1 MTQDLMTRDRRAIAD
16 IERIRFFPATS
27 VGGTGSYVIE
37 EGGRRVLDFSA
48 SWGAASLGYS
58 HPAVAEAVSK
68 AVSDMGAISLA
79 SCVVGHAVGLAEDL
93 LAHFPD
99 DRARR
104 VWFGHAGSDANDAV
118 VRLLEAASPRR
129 RGILS
134 FVGAYHGGS
143 AASMSV
149 SGHSSQT
156 HAPARPGLTRLP
168 YPDPYR
174 PQFSPDLVAGALDDL
189 DRRFESELRP
199 DEIAAVFIEPI
210 QSDGGVIVP
219 PPGFLKGLEERCRA
233 HGILIVVDEVKV
245 GVGRTGLYHAFE
257 AEGLSPDIVVYGKGL
272 GGGLPIS
279 AVVGPAELMDL
290 QPAFA
295 IMTAAGN
302 PVCAAAGR
310 AVLRT
315 MEEEGLMARAA
326 LMGEHLQAGLARLA
340 QRHALI
346 GHVRG
351 RGLTLGVELVRD
363 PVSKEPASSETA
375 KVAFRAHQLGLIFYY
390 VGMESNVLELTPPL
404 TVSEAEIDE
413 GLAILDR
420 ALEDVAAR
428 RVSDADVAAFAG
440 W

>member
-1 MTQDLMTRDRRAIAD
+1 MTEDLMTRDGRTIAD
-16 IERIRFFPATS
+16 IERLRFFPATA
-27 VGGTGSYVIE
+27 VGGAGSYVIE
-37 EGGRRVLDFSA
+37 EGGRRVLDFSG

-58 HPAVAEAVSK
+58 HPAVVEAVSA
-68 AVSDMGAISLA
+68 AVGDMGAICLG
-79 SCVVGHAVGLAEDL
+79 SCAVEPAVGLAEDL
-93 LAHFPD
+93 LARLPGGGE
-99 DRARR
+99 RR
-104 VWFGHAGSDANDAV
+104 VWFGHSGSDANDTV
-118 VRLLEAASPRR
+118 VRLLEAASPR

-149 SGHSSQT
+149 SGHSSQS

-174 PQFSPDLVAGALDDL
+174 PQFAPDLAAGALADL
-189 DRRFESELRP
+189 DRRFASEIDP
-199 DEIAAVFIEPI
+199 EEIAAVFIEPI

-219 PPGFLKGLEERCRA
+219 PAGFLKDLEERCRA

-245 GVGRTGLYHAFE
+245 GIGRTGLFHAFE

-279 AVVGPAELMDL
+279 AVVGPAALMDFSS
-290 QPAFA
+290 AFA

-315 MEEEGLMARAA
+315 IDDEGLAA
-326 LMGEHLQAGLARLA
+326 NAAAAGERLLSGLARLA

-351 RGLTLGVELVRD
+351 RGLACGVELVRD
-363 PVSKEPASSETA
+363 PVSREPASSETA
-375 KVAFRAHQLGLIFYY
+375 KVVYRAHRLGLILYY
-390 VGMESNVLELTPPL
+390 VGMQSNVLEFTPPL
-404 TVSEAEIDE
+404 TLSAEEADE

-420 ALEDVAAR
+420 ALEDVAAG
-428 RVSDADVAAFAG
+428 RVADEEVARFAG

>member
-1 MTQDLMTRDRRAIAD
+1 MTQDLMTRDARAIAD
-16 IERIRFFPATS
+16 IERIRFFPATT
-27 VGGTGSYVIE
+27 VGGDGSYVIE
-37 EGGRRVLDFSA
+37 ADGRRVLDFSA
-48 SWGAASLGYS
+48 SWGAASLGYG
-58 HPAVAEAVSK
+58 HPAVAEAVSE
-68 AVSDMGAISLA
+68 AVRNMGAISLA
-79 SCVVGHAVGLAEDL
+79 SCAVGHAVNLAEDL

-99 DRARR
+99 GGERR
-104 VWFGHAGSDANDAV
+104 VWFGHAGSDANDTV
-118 VRLLEAASPRR
+118 VRLIEAASPR

-174 PQFSPDLVAGALDDL
+174 PQFGPDLVAGALADL
-189 DRRFESELRP
+189 DRRFESELKP
-199 DEIAAVFIEPI
+199 EEIAAVFIEPI

-219 PPGFLKGLEERCRA
+219 PAGFLKGLEERCRA

-279 AVVGPAELMDL
+279 AVVGPAELMNL

-315 MEEEGLMARAA
+315 MEEEDLTANAAR
-326 LMGEHLQAGLARLA
+326 MGEHLQAGLARLA

-351 RGLTLGVELVRD
+351 RGLTVGVELVRD
-363 PVSKEPASSETA
+363 PASKEPASAETA
-375 KVAFRAHQLGLIFYY
+375 KVAFRAHQLGLVFYY

-404 TVSEAEIDE
+404 NISEDEIDE

-420 ALEDVAAR
+420 ALEDVAAG
-428 RVSDADVAAFAG
+428 RVTDEDVAAFAG

>member
-1 MTQDLMTRDRRAIAD
+1 MTDDLMTRDARAIAD
-16 IERIRFFPATS
+16 IERIRFFPATT
-27 VGGTGSYVIE
+27 VGGEGSYVIE

-48 SWGAASLGYS
+48 SWGAASLGYG
-58 HPAVAEAVSK
+58 HPAVAEAVSE
-68 AVSDMGAISLA
+68 AAGSMGAISLA
-79 SCVVGHAVGLAEDL
+79 SCAVGHAVALAEDL

-99 DRARR
+99 DRERR
-104 VWFGHAGSDANDAV
+104 VWFGHAGSDANDTV
-118 VRLLEAASPRR
+118 VRLIEAASPR

-174 PQFSPDLVAGALDDL
+174 PQFTPDLVAGALDDL
-189 DRRFESELRP
+189 DRRFESEIEP
-199 DEIAAVFIEPI
+199 GEIAAVFIEPI

-219 PPGFLKGLEERCRA
+219 PTGFLKGLEERCRV

-257 AEGLSPDIVVYGKGL
+257 AEGISPDIVVYGKGL

-279 AVVGPAELMDL
+279 AVVGPAELMNL

-315 MEEEGLMARAA
+315 IEEENLPANAAR
-326 LMGEHLQAGLARLA
+326 MGEHLMAGLARLA

-351 RGLTLGVELVRD
+351 RGLTVGVELVRD
-363 PVSKEPASSETA
+363 SASKEPAPSETA
-375 KVAFRAHQLGLIFYY
+375 KVAFRAHQLGLVFYY

-404 TVSEAEIDE
+404 NISEAEIDE

-420 ALEDVAAR
+420 ALEDVAAG
-428 RVSDADVAAFAG
+428 RVTDEDVVASAG

>member
-1 MTQDLMTRDRRAIAD
+1 MTDSLMTRDGRVIAD
-16 IERIRFFPATS
+16 IERIRFFPATT
-27 VGGTGSYVIE
+27 VGGEGSYVIE

-48 SWGAASLGYS
+48 SWGAACLGYG
-58 HPAVAEAVSK
+58 HPAVAEAVSET
-68 AVSDMGAISLA
+68 VRGMGAISLA
-79 SCVVGHAVGLAEDL
+79 SCAVGHAVDLAEDL
-93 LAHFPD
+93 LARFPD
-99 DRARR
+99 GRERR
-104 VWFGHAGSDANDAV
+104 VWFGHAGSDANDTV
-118 VRLLEAASPRR
+118 VRLIEAASPR

-149 SGHSSQT
+149 SGHSSQV

-174 PQFSPDLVAGALDDL
+174 PQFGPDLVAGALDDL
-189 DRRFESELRP
+189 DRRFESEIDP
-199 DEIAAVFIEPI
+199 GEIAAVFIEPI

-219 PPGFLKGLEERCRA
+219 PAGYFKGLEERCRA

-245 GVGRTGLYHAFE
+245 GMGRTGLYHAFE
-257 AEGLSPDIVVYGKGL
+257 ADGLTPDIVVYGKGL

-279 AVVGPAELMDL
+279 AVVGPAALMNF

-315 MEEEGLMARAA
+315 IAEEDLAVNAAR
-326 LMGEHLQAGLARLA
+326 MGEHLQAGLARLA

-351 RGLTLGVELVRD
+351 RGLTVGVELVRD
-363 PVSKEPASSETA
+363 PASKEPASAETA
-375 KVAFRAHQLGLIFYY
+375 KVAFRAHQLGLVFYY

-404 TVSEAEIDE
+404 TISADEIDE

-420 ALEDVAAR
+420 ALEDVAVG
-428 RVSDADVAAFAG
+428 RVSDEDVAAFAG

>member
-1 MTQDLMTRDRRAIAD
+1 MTDSLMSRDARAIAD
-16 IERIRFFPATS
+16 IERIRFFPATT
-27 VGGTGSYVIE
+27 VGGDGSYVIE

-48 SWGAASLGYS
+48 SWGAACLGYG
-58 HPAVAEAVSK
+58 HPAVADAVSEAVRS
-68 AVSDMGAISLA
+68 MGAISLA
-79 SCVVGHAVGLAEDL
+79 SCAVGHAVDLAEDL
-93 LAHFPD
+93 LARFPD
-99 DRARR
+99 GRERRA
-104 VWFGHAGSDANDAV
+104 WFGHAGSDANDTV
-118 VRLLEAASPRR
+118 VRLIEAASPR

-149 SGHSSQT
+149 SGHSSQA
-156 HAPARPGLTRLP
+156 HAPVRPGLTRLP
-168 YPDPYR
+168 YPDPFR
-174 PQFSPDLVAGALDDL
+174 PQFAPDLVAGALADL
-189 DRRFESELRP
+189 DRRFESEIDP
-199 DEIAAVFIEPI
+199 GEIAAVFIEPI

-219 PPGFLKGLEERCRA
+219 PAGFLKGLEERCRA

-245 GVGRTGLYHAFE
+245 GMGRTGLYHAFE
-257 AEGLSPDIVVYGKGL
+257 AEGLAPDIVVYGKGL

-279 AVVGPAELMDL
+279 AVVGPAELMNF

-315 MEEEGLMARAA
+315 IEEENLMANAA
-326 LMGEHLQAGLARLA
+326 RMGEHLLAGLARLA

-351 RGLTLGVELVRD
+351 RGLTVGVELVRD
-363 PVSKEPASSETA
+363 PASKEPASSETA
-375 KVAFRAHQLGLIFYY
+375 KVAFRAHQLGLVFYY

-404 TVSEAEIDE
+404 TISADEIDE

-420 ALEDVAAR
+420 ALEDVAAG
-428 RVSDADVAAFAG
+428 RVRDEDVAAFAG

>member
-1 MTQDLMTRDRRAIAD
+1 MTDDLMTRDARAIAD
-16 IERIRFFPATS
+16 IERIRFFPATT
-27 VGGTGSYVIE
+27 VGGEGSYVIE
-37 EGGRRVLDFSA
+37 ADGRRVLDFSA
-48 SWGAASLGYS
+48 SWGAASLGYG
-58 HPAVAEAVSK
+58 HPAVAEAVSE
-68 AVSDMGAISLA
+68 AVGNMGAISLA
-79 SCVVGHAVGLAEDL
+79 SCAVGHAVDLAEDL

-99 DRARR
+99 GRERR
-104 VWFGHAGSDANDAV
+104 VWFGHAGSDANDTV
-118 VRLLEAASPRR
+118 VRLIEAASPR

-149 SGHSSQT
+149 SGHSSQA
-156 HAPARPGLTRLP
+156 HAPVRPGLTRLP

-174 PQFSPDLVAGALDDL
+174 PQFEPDLVAGALDDL

-219 PPGFLKGLEERCRA
+219 PAGFLKGLEERCRA

-272 GGGLPIS
+272 GGGLPLS
-279 AVVGPAELMDL
+279 AVVGPAALMNL

-315 MEEEGLMARAA
+315 VEEEGLAARAA
-326 LMGEHLQAGLARLA
+326 QMGEHLMAGLARLA

-351 RGLTLGVELVRD
+351 RGLTVGVELVRD
-363 PVSKEPASSETA
+363 RVSKEPASSETA
-375 KVAFRAHQLGLIFYY
+375 KVAFRAHRLGLVFYY

-404 TVSEAEIDE
+404 TISEEEIDE

-420 ALEDVAAR
+420 ALEDVATG
-428 RVSDADVAAFAG
+428 RVSDAEVAAFAG

>member
-1 MTQDLMTRDRRAIAD
+1 MIENLTTRDGRVIAD
-16 IERIRFFPATS
+16 IERLRFFPATA
-27 VGGTGSYVIE
+27 VGGAGSYIVE

-58 HPAVAEAVSK
+58 HPAVVEAVSST
-68 AVSDMGAISLA
+68 VRDMGAISLA
-79 SCVVGHAVGLAEDL
+79 SCAVGPAVELAEDL
-93 LAHFPD
+93 LARLPD
-99 DRARR
+99 DRERR
-104 VWFGHAGSDANDAV
+104 VWFGHAGSDANDAL
-118 VRLLEAASPRR
+118 VRLLEAATPR

-149 SGHSSQT
+149 SGHSSQA
-156 HAPARPGLTRLP
+156 HAPAREGLTRLP

-174 PQFSPDLVAGALDDL
+174 PQFGPDLAAGALADL
-189 DRRFESELRP
+189 DRLFESEIRP
-199 DEIAAVFIEPI
+199 DEVAAVFIEPI
-210 QSDGGVIVP
+210 QSDGGLIVP
-219 PPGFLKGLEERCRA
+219 PAGYLKGLEERCRA

-245 GVGRTGLYHAFE
+245 GMGRTGTFHAFE
-257 AEGLSPDIVVYGKGL
+257 AEGLTPDIVVYGKGL

-279 AVVGPAELMDL
+279 AVVGPAELMNL

-315 MEEEGLMARAA
+315 IEREGLAARATE
-326 LMGEHLQAGLARLA
+326 MGDLLLAGLARLA

-351 RGLTLGVELVRD
+351 RGLTCGVELVRE
-363 PVSKEPASSETA
+363 PVSKEPAPGETA
-375 KVAFRAHQLGLIFYY
+375 KVAYRAHQLGLIFYY

-404 TVSEAEIDE
+404 TISEAEIDE

-420 ALEDVAAR
+420 ALEDVAAG
-428 RVSDADVAAFAG
+428 RVADEDVAAFAG

>member
-1 MTQDLMTRDRRAIAD
+1 MTEDLLARDGRVIAD
-16 IERIRFFPATS
+16 IERLRFFPVSA
-27 VGGTGSYVIE
+27 VGGSGSHIVE
-37 EGGRRVLDFSA
+37 EGGRRVLDFAA

-58 HPAVAEAVSK
+58 HPAVVEAVTA
-68 AVSDMGAISLA
+68 AVGDMASASLA
-79 SCVVGHAVGLAEDL
+79 SYAVAPAVGLAEDL
-93 LAHFPD
+93 LARLPD
-99 DRARR
+99 DRERR

-118 VRLLEAASPRR
+118 VRLLEAATPR

-149 SGHSSQT
+149 SGHSSQS
-156 HAPARPGLTRLP
+156 HAPTRPGLTRLP

-174 PQFSPDLVAGALDDL
+174 PQFAPDLVAGALADL
-189 DRRFESELRP
+189 DRRFESEIRP

-210 QSDGGVIVP
+210 QADGGVIVP
-219 PPGFLKGLEERCRA
+219 PAGFLKGLEERCRA

-245 GVGRTGLYHAFE
+245 GMGRTGFFHGFE

-279 AVVGPAELMDL
+279 AVVGPAELMNL
-290 QPAFA
+290 KPAFA

-315 MEEEGLMARAA
+315 IEDEGLAARAA
-326 LMGEHLQAGLARLA
+326 RMGAYLLSGLARLA

-351 RGLTLGVELVRD
+351 RGLACGVELVRD
-363 PVSKEPASSETA
+363 PASKEPASAETA
-375 KVAFRAHQLGLIFYY
+375 KVIYRAHQLGLILFY
-390 VGMESNVLELTPPL
+390 VGMESNVLEITPPL
-404 TVSEAEIDE
+404 TISEAEVDE

-420 ALEDVAAR
+420 ALEDVAAG
-428 RVSDADVAAFAG
+428 RVADAEVARFAG

>member
-1 MTQDLMTRDRRAIAD
+1 MTEDLITRDGRAIAD
-16 IERIRFFPATS
+16 IERLRFFPATA
-27 VGGTGSYVIE
+27 VGGAGSYVIE

-68 AVSDMGAISLA
+68 AASDMGAVSLA
-79 SCVVGHAVGLAEDL
+79 SCAVGHAVALAEDL

-99 DRARR
+99 DRERR

-118 VRLLEAASPRR
+118 VRLLEAASPRC
-129 RGILS
+129 GILS

-174 PQFSPDLVAGALDDL
+174 PQFGPDLVAGALDDL

-199 DEIAAVFIEPI
+199 DEIAAIFIEPI

-219 PPGFLKGLEERCRA
+219 PAGFLKGLEERCRA

-279 AVVGPAELMDL
+279 AVVGPAELMNL

-315 MEEEGLMARAA
+315 IEEDDLMVRAA
-326 LMGEHLQAGLARLA
+326 LMGEHMQAGLARLA

-390 VGMESNVLELTPPL
+390 VGMESNVLEFTPPL
-404 TVSEAEIDE
+404 IISEEEIDE
-413 GLAILDR
+413 GLAILDQ
-420 ALEDVAAR
+420 ALEDVAAGK
-428 RVSDADVAAFAG
+428 VSDEDVAAFAG

>member
-1 MTQDLMTRDRRAIAD
+1 MTADLIARDGRAIAD
-16 IERIRFFPATS
+16 IERIRFFPATT
-27 VGGTGSYVIE
+27 VGGEGSYVIE

-48 SWGAASLGYS
+48 SWGAASLGYG
-58 HPAVAEAVSK
+58 HPAVADAVSEAVRN
-68 AVSDMGAISLA
+68 MGAISLA
-79 SCVVGHAVGLAEDL
+79 SCAVGAAVDLAEDL

-99 DRARR
+99 DRERR

-118 VRLLEAASPRR
+118 VRLLEAASPR

-174 PQFSPDLVAGALDDL
+174 PQFTPDLVAGALDDL
-189 DRRFESELRP
+189 DRRLESELDP
-199 DEIAAVFIEPI
+199 DQIAAVFIEPI

-257 AEGLSPDIVVYGKGL
+257 AEGLTPDIVVYGKGL

-279 AVVGPAELMDL
+279 AVVGPAALMNF

-302 PVCAAAGR
+302 PVCAAAAR
-310 AVLRT
+310 AVLRAI
-315 MEEEGLMARAA
+315 EEENLTANAAR
-326 LMGEHLQAGLARLA
+326 MGEHLLAGLARLA

-351 RGLTLGVELVRD
+351 RGLTVGVELVRD
-363 PVSKEPASSETA
+363 PASKEPASAETA
-375 KVAFRAHQLGLIFYY
+375 KVAFRAHQLGLVFYY
-390 VGMESNVLELTPPL
+390 VGMQSNVLELTPPL
-404 TVSEAEIDE
+404 TISEGEIDE
-413 GLAILDR
+413 GLAILDQ
-420 ALEDVAAR
+420 ALEDVAAG
-428 RVSDADVAAFAG
+428 RVTDEDIAAFAG

>member
-1 MTQDLMTRDRRAIAD
+1 MHTNHELSLPVSA
-16 IERIRFFPATS
+16 
-27 VGGTGSYVIE
+27 VGGAGSRIVE
-37 EGGRRVLDFSA
+37 EGGRRVLDFAA

-58 HPAVAEAVSK
+58 HPAVIEAVTA
-68 AVSDMGAISLA
+68 AVGDMASASLA
-79 SCVVGHAVGLAEDL
+79 SYAVAPAVGLAEDL
-93 LAHFPD
+93 LARFPD
-99 DRARR
+99 DRERR

-118 VRLLEAASPRR
+118 VRLLEAATPR

-134 FVGAYHGGS
+134 FIGAYHGGS

-149 SGHSSQT
+149 SGHSSQA
-156 HAPARPGLTRLP
+156 HAPARAGLTRLP

-174 PQFSPDLVAGALDDL
+174 PQFAPDLAAGALADL
-189 DRRFESELRP
+189 DRRLESDIRP

-210 QSDGGVIVP
+210 QADGGVIVP
-219 PPGFLKGLEERCRA
+219 PAGFLKGLEERCRA
-233 HGILIVVDEVKV
+233 HGILIVVDEVKT
-245 GVGRTGLYHAFE
+245 GMSRTGLFHAFE

-279 AVVGPAELMDL
+279 AVVGPAELMNIK
-290 QPAFA
+290 PAFA

-315 MEEEGLMARAA
+315 IEEEGLAARAVS
-326 LMGEHLQAGLARLA
+326 MGERLLSGLVRLA

-351 RGLTLGVELVRD
+351 RGLACGVELVRD
-363 PVSKEPASSETA
+363 PACKEPARTETA
-375 KVAFRAHQLGLIFYY
+375 KVVYRAHQLGLILFY
-390 VGMESNVLELTPPL
+390 VGMESNVLEITPPL
-404 TVSEAEIDE
+404 TISETEVDE
-413 GLAILDR
+413 GLAILDQ
-420 ALEDVAAR
+420 ALEDVAAG
-428 RVSDADVAAFAG
+428 RVADNDVDRFAG

>member
-1 MTQDLMTRDRRAIAD
+1 MTDSLISRDGRAIAD
-16 IERIRFFPATS
+16 IERIRFFPATT
-27 VGGTGSYVIE
+27 VGGEGSYVIE

-48 SWGAASLGYS
+48 SWGAACLGYG
-58 HPAVAEAVSK
+58 HPAVAEAVSE
-68 AVSDMGAISLA
+68 AVRSMGAISLA
-79 SCVVGHAVGLAEDL
+79 SCAIGHAVDLAEDL
-93 LAHFPD
+93 LARFPD
-99 DRARR
+99 DRERR
-104 VWFGHAGSDANDAV
+104 VWFGHAGSDANDTV
-118 VRLLEAASPRR
+118 VRLIEAASPR

-149 SGHSSQT
+149 SGHSSQV
-156 HAPARPGLTRLP
+156 HAPARPGLTRLS

-174 PQFSPDLVAGALDDL
+174 PQFGPDLVAGALDDL
-189 DRRFESELRP
+189 DRRFESEIDP
-199 DEIAAVFIEPI
+199 GEIAAVFIEPI

-219 PPGFLKGLEERCRA
+219 PPGYFKGLEERCRA

-245 GVGRTGLYHAFE
+245 GMGRTGLYHAFE
-257 AEGLSPDIVVYGKGL
+257 AEGLTPDIVVYGKGL

-279 AVVGPAELMDL
+279 AVVGPAELMNF

-315 MEEEGLMARAA
+315 IEEKNLAANAAR
-326 LMGEHLQAGLARLA
+326 MGEHLQAGLARLA

-351 RGLTLGVELVRD
+351 RGLTVGVELVRD
-363 PVSKEPASSETA
+363 PASKEPASSETA
-375 KVAFRAHQLGLIFYY
+375 KVAFRAHQLGLVFYY

-404 TVSEAEIDE
+404 TISADEIDE

-420 ALEDVAAR
+420 ALEDVAAG
-428 RVSDADVAAFAG
+428 RVSDEDVAAFAG

>member
-1 MTQDLMTRDRRAIAD
+1 MTQDLITRDKRAIAE

-37 EGGRRVLDFSA
+37 EDGRRVLDFSA

-79 SCVVGHAVGLAEDL
+79 SSVVGHAVGLAEDL
-93 LAHFPD
+93 LTHFPD
-99 DRARR
+99 DRERR

-118 VRLLEAASPRR
+118 VRLIEAASPR

-174 PQFSPDLVAGALDDL
+174 PQFGPDLTAGALADL
-189 DRRFESELRP
+189 DRRFESEMRP

-219 PPGFLKGLEERCRA
+219 PPGFLKGLEQRCRA

-257 AEGLSPDIVVYGKGL
+257 AEGLTPDIVVYGKGL

-315 MEEEGLMARAA
+315 IEEDGLMARADQ
-326 LMGEHLQAGLARLA
+326 MGKHLLARLARLA

-351 RGLTLGVELVRD
+351 RGLTVGVELVRD
-363 PVSKEPASSETA
+363 AVSKEPASSETA

-404 TVSEAEIDE
+404 TISEEEIDE
-413 GLAILDR
+413 GLAILDQT
-420 ALEDVAAR
+420 LEDVAAG

>member
-1 MTQDLMTRDRRAIAD
+1 MTEDLIARDGRTIAD
-16 IERIRFFPATS
+16 IERIRFFPATT
-27 VGGTGSYVIE
+27 VGGEGSYVIE

-48 SWGAASLGYS
+48 SWGAASLGYG
-58 HPAVAEAVSK
+58 HPAVAGAVSEAVRN
-68 AVSDMGAISLA
+68 MGAISLA
-79 SCVVGHAVGLAEDL
+79 SSAVGTAVDLAEDL

-99 DRARR
+99 GRERR

-118 VRLLEAASPRR
+118 VRLLEAASPR

-156 HAPARPGLTRLP
+156 HAPVRPGLTRLP

-174 PQFSPDLVAGALDDL
+174 PQFAPDLVAGALDDL
-189 DRRFESELRP
+189 DRRFESELDP
-199 DEIAAVFIEPI
+199 DQIAAVFIEPI

-219 PPGFLKGLEERCRA
+219 PAGFFKGLEERCRA

-245 GVGRTGLYHAFE
+245 GMGRTGLYHAFE
-257 AEGLSPDIVVYGKGL
+257 ADGLTPDIVVYGKGL

-279 AVVGPAELMDL
+279 AVVGPAELMNF

-302 PVCAAAGR
+302 PVCAAAAR

-315 MEEEGLMARAA
+315 IGEENLAANAAR
-326 LMGEHLQAGLARLA
+326 MGEHLMAGLARLA

-351 RGLTLGVELVRD
+351 RGLTVGVELVRD
-363 PVSKEPASSETA
+363 PASKEPASAETA
-375 KVAFRAHQLGLIFYY
+375 KVAFRAHQLGLVFYY
-390 VGMESNVLELTPPL
+390 VGMQSNVLELTPPL
-404 TVSEAEIDE
+404 TISEEEIDE

-420 ALEDVAAR
+420 ALEDVAAG
-428 RVSDADVAAFAG
+428 RVSDEDIAAFAG

>member
-1 MTQDLMTRDRRAIAD
+1 MTQDLITRDKRAIAD

-27 VGGTGSYVIE
+27 VGGAGSYVIE
-37 EGGRRVLDFSA
+37 EDGRRVLDFSA

-79 SCVVGHAVGLAEDL
+79 SSVVGHAVGLAEDL

-99 DRARR
+99 DRERR

-129 RGILS
+129 GILS

-149 SGHSSQT
+149 SGHSSQS

-174 PQFSPDLVAGALDDL
+174 PQFEPDLVAGALDDL
-189 DRRFESELRP
+189 DRRLRNELRP

-219 PPGFLKGLEERCRA
+219 PRGFLKGLEERCRA

-315 MEEEGLMARAA
+315 IAEGDLMARAA

-351 RGLTLGVELVRD
+351 RGLTVGVELVRD
-363 PVSKEPASSETA
+363 PVSKEPARSETA

-404 TVSEAEIDE
+404 TIAEEEIDE

-420 ALEDVAAR
+420 ALEDVAAG
-428 RVSDADVAAFAG
+428 RVSDEDVAAFAG

>member
-1 MTQDLMTRDRRAIAD
+1 MTDDLLARDGRVIAD
-16 IERIRFFPATS
+16 IERLRFFPAAP
-27 VGGTGSYVIE
+27 VGGKGSYIVE
-37 EGGRRVLDFSA
+37 EGGRRVLDFA
-48 SWGAASLGYS
+48 GSWGAASLGYS
-58 HPAVAEAVSK
+58 HPAVVEAVSA
-68 AVSDMGAISLA
+68 AVADMASVSLA
-79 SCVVGHAVGLAEDL
+79 SYAVAPAIGLAEDL
-93 LAHFPD
+93 LARFPG
-99 DRARR
+99 DRERR

-118 VRLLEAASPRR
+118 VRLLEAATPR

-149 SGHSSQT
+149 SGHSSQRD
-156 HAPARPGLTRLP
+156 APARPGLTRLP

-174 PQFSPDLVAGALDDL
+174 PQFAPDLVEGALADL
-189 DRRFESELRP
+189 DRRFESEIRP

-219 PPGFLKGLEERCRA
+219 PAGFLKGLEARCRA

-245 GVGRTGLYHAFE
+245 GMGRTGLYHAFE

-279 AVVGPAELMDL
+279 AVIGPAEVMDL
-290 QPAFA
+290 KPAFA

-315 MEEEGLMARAA
+315 IADEGLTARAA
-326 LMGEHLQAGLARLA
+326 RMGERLLSGLARLA
-340 QRHALI
+340 QRHAVV

-351 RGLTLGVELVRD
+351 RGLACGVELVRD
-363 PVSKEPASSETA
+363 SLSKEPASDETA
-375 KVAFRAHQLGLIFYY
+375 KLVYRAHQLGLILFY
-390 VGMESNVLELTPPL
+390 VGMESNVLEFTPPL
-404 TVSEAEIDE
+404 TISESEVDE

-420 ALEDVAAR
+420 ALEDVAAG
-428 RVSDADVAAFAG
+428 RVADEDVARYAG

>member
-1 MTQDLMTRDRRAIAD
+1 MTEDLMTRDKRAIAD

-99 DRARR
+99 DRERR

-118 VRLLEAASPRR
+118 VRLLEAASPR

-174 PQFSPDLVAGALDDL
+174 PQFEPDLVAGALDDL
-189 DRRFESELRP
+189 DRRFESELMP

-219 PPGFLKGLEERCRA
+219 PPGFLKGLEERCRS

-245 GVGRTGLYHAFE
+245 GVGRTGLHHAFE

-272 GGGLPIS
+272 GGGLPLS

-315 MEEEGLMARAA
+315 IEEEGLAARAA

-404 TVSEAEIDE
+404 TISEEEIDA

-420 ALEDVAAR
+420 ALEDVAAG
-428 RVSDADVAAFAG
+428 RVTDEDVAAFAG

>member
-1 MTQDLMTRDRRAIAD
+1 MPQDLMTRDARAIAD
-16 IERIRFFPATS
+16 IERIRFFPATT
-27 VGGTGSYVIE
+27 VGGEGSYVIE
-37 EGGRRVLDFSA
+37 ADGRRVLDFSA
-48 SWGAASLGYS
+48 SWGAASLGYG
-58 HPAVAEAVSK
+58 HPAVAEAVSE
-68 AVSDMGAISLA
+68 AVRNMGAISLA
-79 SCVVGHAVGLAEDL
+79 SCAVVHAVDLAEDL

-99 DRARR
+99 GGERR
-104 VWFGHAGSDANDAV
+104 VWFGHAGSDANDTV
-118 VRLLEAASPRR
+118 VRLIEAASPR

-174 PQFSPDLVAGALDDL
+174 PQFEPDLVAGALADL
-189 DRRFESELRP
+189 DRRFESELEP

-219 PPGFLKGLEERCRA
+219 PAGFLKGLEERCRA

-279 AVVGPAELMDL
+279 AVVGPAELMNL

-315 MEEEGLMARAA
+315 IEEEDLTANAAR
-326 LMGEHLQAGLARLA
+326 MGEHLLAGLARLA

-351 RGLTLGVELVRD
+351 RGLTIGVELVRD
-363 PVSKEPASSETA
+363 PVSKEPASAETA
-375 KVAFRAHQLGLIFYY
+375 KVAFRAHQLGLVFYY

-404 TVSEAEIDE
+404 TISEEEIDE

-420 ALEDVAAR
+420 ALEDVAAG
-428 RVSDADVAAFAG
+428 RVTDEDVAAFAG

>member
-58 HPAVAEAVSK
+58 HPAVAEAVSE

-79 SCVVGHAVGLAEDL
+79 SCVVGHAVDLAEDL

-99 DRARR
+99 GRERR

-118 VRLLEAASPRR
+118 VRLLEAASPR

-315 MEEEGLMARAA
+315 IEEEDLMARAA

-363 PVSKEPASSETA
+363 PVNKEPASSETA
-375 KVAFRAHQLGLIFYY
+375 KVAYRAHQLGLIFYY
-390 VGMESNVLELTPPL
+390 VGMQSNVLELTPPL
-404 TVSEAEIDE
+404 TISEEEIDE

-420 ALEDVAAR
+420 ALEDVAEG
-428 RVSDADVAAFAG
+428 RVADADVAAFAG

>member
-1 MTQDLMTRDRRAIAD
+1 MKADLFARDAQAIAD
-16 IERIRFFPATS
+16 IERLRFFPSPA
-27 VGGTGSYVIE
+27 VGGAGSYIIE
-37 EGGRRVLDFSA
+37 EDGRRVLDFAA

-58 HPAVAEAVSK
+58 HPAVVEAVTE
-68 AVSDMGAISLA
+68 AVGNMASVSLCSYGVAPAI
-79 SCVVGHAVGLAEDL
+79 GLAEDL
-93 LAHFPD
+93 LARMPD
-99 DRARR
+99 DRERR

-118 VRLLEAASPRR
+118 VRLLEAATPR

-149 SGHSSQT
+149 SGHSSQS
-156 HAPARPGLTRLP
+156 HAPTRPGLTRLP

-174 PQFSPDLVAGALDDL
+174 PQFAPDLVAGALADL
-189 DRRFESELRP
+189 DRRFENELRP

-219 PPGFLKGLEERCRA
+219 PAGFLKGLEERCRA

-245 GVGRTGLYHAFE
+245 GMGRTGSYHAFE

-279 AVVGPAELMDL
+279 AVVGPKELMDL

-315 MEEEGLMARAA
+315 LEAEGLAA
-326 LMGEHLQAGLARLA
+326 NAAHLGERLLSGMARLA
-340 QRHALI
+340 QHHALI

-351 RGLTLGVELVRD
+351 RGLACGVELVRD
-363 PVSKEPASSETA
+363 PVSKEPARGETA
-375 KVAFRAHQLGLIFYY
+375 KVVYRAHELGLILFY
-390 VGMESNVLELTPPL
+390 VGMDSNVLEITPPL
-404 TVSEAEIDE
+404 TLSEAELDE
-413 GLAILDR
+413 GLGILDQ
-420 ALEDVAAR
+420 ALEDVAAG
-428 RVSDADVAAFAG
+428 RVADADVSRFAG

>member
-1 MTQDLMTRDRRAIAD
+1 MARDLMTRDARTIAD
-16 IERIRFFPATS
+16 IERIRFFPATT
-27 VGGTGSYVIE
+27 VGGEGSYVIE
-37 EGGRRVLDFSA
+37 ADGRRVLDFSA
-48 SWGAASLGYS
+48 SWGAASLGYG
-58 HPAVAEAVSK
+58 HPAVAEAVSE
-68 AVSDMGAISLA
+68 AVGNMGAISLA
-79 SCVVGHAVGLAEDL
+79 SCAVGQAVELAEDL
-93 LAHFPD
+93 FAHFPD
-99 DRARR
+99 GGERR
-104 VWFGHAGSDANDAV
+104 VWFGHAGSDANDTV
-118 VRLLEAASPRR
+118 VRLIEAASPR

-149 SGHSSQT
+149 SGHSSQA

-174 PQFSPDLVAGALDDL
+174 PQFTPDLVAGALDDL
-189 DRRFESELRP
+189 DRRFESELEP

-219 PPGFLKGLEERCRA
+219 PAGFLKGLEERCRA

-245 GVGRTGLYHAFE
+245 GMGRTGLHHAFE

-279 AVVGPAELMDL
+279 AVVGPAELMNL

-315 MEEEGLMARAA
+315 IEEENLTANAAR
-326 LMGEHLQAGLARLA
+326 MGEHLMAGLARLA

-351 RGLTLGVELVRD
+351 RGLTVGVELVRD
-363 PVSKEPASSETA
+363 PASKEPASTETA
-375 KVAFRAHQLGLIFYY
+375 KVAFRAHRLGLVFYY

-404 TVSEAEIDE
+404 NISEDEIDE

-420 ALEDVAAR
+420 ALEDVAAGK
-428 RVSDADVAAFAG
+428 VSDEEVAAFAG

>member
-1 MTQDLMTRDRRAIAD
+1 MTDDLMTRDGRTIAD
-16 IERIRFFPATS
+16 IKRLRFFPATA
-27 VGGTGSYVIE
+27 VGGAGSYIVE
-37 EGGRRVLDFSA
+37 ESGRRVLDFA
-48 SWGAASLGYS
+48 GSWGAASLGYS
-58 HPAVAEAVSK
+58 HPAVVDAVSA
-68 AVSDMGAISLA
+68 AVADMAAVTLGSYAI
-79 SCVVGHAVGLAEDL
+79 GPAVGLAEDL
-93 LAHFPD
+93 LARFPD
-99 DRARR
+99 GDERR
-104 VWFGHAGSDANDAV
+104 VWFGHSGSDANDTV
-118 VRLLEAASPRR
+118 VRLLEAATPR

-149 SGHSSQT
+149 SGHSSQS

-174 PQFSPDLVAGALDDL
+174 PQFAPDLVDGALADL

-245 GVGRTGLYHAFE
+245 GLGRTGLFQAFE

-279 AVVGPAELMDL
+279 AVVGPAALMNFTS
-290 QPAFA
+290 AFA

-302 PVCAAAGR
+302 AVCAAAGR

-315 MEEEGLMARAA
+315 IAAEGLEARAA
-326 LMGEHLQAGLARLA
+326 LMGERLLSGLARLA

-351 RGLTLGVELVRD
+351 RGLACGVQLVRD
-363 PVSKEPASSETA
+363 PLSKEPARSETA
-375 KVAFRAHQLGLIFYY
+375 KVVYRAHELGLILFY
-390 VGMESNVLELTPPL
+390 VGMESNVLEITPPL
-404 TVSEAEIDE
+404 TISEAEVDE

-420 ALEDVAAR
+420 ALEEVAAGRVADEDVAR
-428 RVSDADVAAFAG
+428 YAG